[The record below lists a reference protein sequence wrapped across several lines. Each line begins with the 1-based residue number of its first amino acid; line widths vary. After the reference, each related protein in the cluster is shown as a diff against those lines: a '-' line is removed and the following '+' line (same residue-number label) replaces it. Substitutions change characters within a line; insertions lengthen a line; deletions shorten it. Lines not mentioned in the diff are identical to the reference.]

1 MRDKRLLIFPA
12 VFALV
17 LIPVLVVA
25 LLIYQPN
32 DSSAD
37 CDCSAAA
44 NVQPHSHGSGLVT
57 ELRDGMQLI
66 MNVSAAAELYQLVD
80 GKLELCG
87 ELTGDMKHVTVDVI
101 DARFGLGERL
111 PVTIELAIRRAGTG
125 ETVVEA
131 TAPAMY
137 APGHGYHFGDN
148 YVLPGG
154 ATYDWTFTISPVDAL
169 RQAGTQDL
177 WLEPV
182 EWQGSFTLDDEGGVA
197 GKAASPVPV
206 GDFTRSGL
214 HVTLSEAPAV
224 QLYAPDESGDSAPV
238 PLEPG
243 SRYFVVDVTDHAV
256 NYEEKLPGAEVTLAF
271 ARDGESFE
279 VQAEPVI
286 SPLYGFHYGANVALD
301 AGDWAITV
309 QVGGL
314 DFLRH
319 AGAAVSL
326 ARNPISETFDYTA
339 AGSPLARR
347 GE

>member
-1 MRDKRLLIFPA
+1 MHDKRLLIFPII
-12 VFALV
+12 FALV
-17 LIPVLVVA
+17 LIPVMVVA
-25 LLIYQPN
+25 LLVYQPG

-37 CDCSAAA
+37 CDCSSVA
-44 NVQPHSHGSGLVT
+44 NAQPHSHGAGLAS

-66 MNVSAAAELYQLVD
+66 MNVSAGAELYQLVD

-87 ELTGDMKHVTVDVI
+87 ELTGDMKHVTVDVL

-111 PVTIELAIRRAGTG
+111 PVTVELVIRRADTG

-148 YVLPGG
+148 FVLPGG
-154 ATYDWTFTISPVDAL
+154 ATYDWTFTISPVQAL
-169 RQAGTQDL
+169 RQEGTQDL

-182 EWQGSFTLDDEGGVA
+182 EWRGSFTLDAEGNVA
-197 GKAASPVPV
+197 GRAASLAVI
-206 GDFTRSGL
+206 GDFVRSGL
-214 HVTLSEAPAV
+214 HVTLSEGPPV
-224 QLYAPDESGDSAPV
+224 QLYAPDGAGGTMPV

-256 NYEEKLPGAEVTLAF
+256 NYEEKLPGAKVTLTF
-271 ARDGESFE
+271 ARGGESFD
-279 VQAEPVI
+279 VQAEPAI
-286 SPLYGFHYGANVALD
+286 SPVYGFHYGANVALD
-301 AGDWAITV
+301 SGEWQITV
-309 QVGGL
+309 EVGGL

-326 ARNPISETFDYTA
+326 ARNPISAAFDYLVPS
-339 AGSPLARR
+339 SPSVWRA
-347 GE
+347 E

>member
-17 LIPVLVVA
+17 LIPVLVMA

-37 CDCSAAA
+37 CDCSTTA
-44 NVQPHSHGSGLVT
+44 NLQPHSHGSGLVS
-57 ELRDGMQLI
+57 EIRDGMQLI

-111 PVTIELAIRRAGTG
+111 PVTIALAIQRADSG

-154 ATYDWTFTISPVDAL
+154 AAYDWTFTISPVEAL
-169 RQAGTQDL
+169 RQEGTQDL

-182 EWQGSFTLDDEGGVA
+182 EWRGSFTLDAEGNVS
-197 GKAASPVPV
+197 GKAASPAVV
-206 GDFTRSGL
+206 GDFARSGV

-224 QLYAPDESGDSAPV
+224 QLFAPGEDGESTPL

-256 NYEEKLPGAEVTLAF
+256 NYEEKLPGAEVMLIF
-271 ARDGESFE
+271 ERGGESIE

-286 SPLYGFHYGANVALD
+286 SPQYGFHYGANVALD
-301 AGDWAITV
+301 EGDWQITV

-326 ARNPISETFDYTA
+326 ARNPISDTFAYTA
-339 AGSPLARR
+339 AGSPLAR
-347 GE
+347 GAG